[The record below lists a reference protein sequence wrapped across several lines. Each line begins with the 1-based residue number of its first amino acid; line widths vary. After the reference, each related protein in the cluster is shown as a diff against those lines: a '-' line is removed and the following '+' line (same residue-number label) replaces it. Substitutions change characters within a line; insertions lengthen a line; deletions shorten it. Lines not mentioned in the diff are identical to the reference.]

1 MAYNTIKLKKYLD
14 IIEEYKAHEVITPGE
29 LLELNSDKEVLP
41 HATAGGNVLAMFAL
55 EDELQ
60 GKDID
65 DDYVTG
71 DQVQVWV
78 TVRGEEVYAILKDG
92 ENVSIGDFLESAGDG
107 LLQKHTKDIVEGGSS
122 LESMP
127 DTTIYTNQIVA
138 IALQALDLSTSSG
151 EASSEGPGVESSIET
166 VGYNRRIKIK
176 IK

>member
-14 IIEEYKAHEVITPGE
+14 IIEEYKAHEAITPGE

-71 DQVQVWV
+71 DQVQVWI

-122 LESMP
+122 AESLE

-151 EASSEGPGVESSIET
+151 EESSLGLGSSIET
-166 VGYNRRIKIK
+166 VGYNRRLKIK